1 MIAVGPATR
10 VFLAVG
16 VTDMRKGYD
25 GLHALV
31 ANQLGEDPLSG
42 HLFVFANR
50 QRTRLK
56 ILCWDGSG
64 LWVCG
69 KRLERGRF
77 TWPEAAEGTVRLTGA
92 QFAMLLG
99 GIDLKR
105 GKAKGWLRNQRA
117 DEREARQV
125 FRRSH
130 KAR

>member
-1 MIAVGPATR
+1 MISVGPATR

-31 ANQLGEDPLSG
+31 VRQLCEDPLSG

-50 QRTRLK
+50 ERTRLK

-69 KRLERGRF
+69 KRLEKWRF
-77 TWPEAAEGTVRLTGA
+77 TWPGPDAVDGKARLTGA
-92 QFAMLLG
+92 EFAMLLG

-105 GKAKGWLRNQRA
+105 AKIKAWQRKN
-117 DEREARQV
+117 E
-125 FRRSH
+125 
-130 KAR
+130 

>member
-1 MIAVGPATR
+1 MISIGPATR
-10 VFLAVG
+10 VFLALG

-31 ANQLGEDPLSG
+31 ASQLGEDPLSG

-56 ILCWDGSG
+56 VLYWDGSG
-64 LWVCG
+64 LWICG

-77 TWPEAAEGTVRLTGA
+77 TWPAPDALNGKARLTGA
-92 QFAMLLG
+92 EFAMLLG

-105 GKAKGWLRNQRA
+105 GKAKAWYRKN
-117 DEREARQV
+117 E
-125 FRRSH
+125 
-130 KAR
+130 

>member
-1 MIAVGPATR
+1 MISVSPATR

-31 ANQLGEDPLSG
+31 ASQLGEDPLSG

-56 ILCWDGSG
+56 VLYWDGSG
-64 LWVCG
+64 LWICG

-77 TWPEAAEGTVRLTGA
+77 TWPEPEATGGKARLTGA
-92 QFAMLLG
+92 EFAMLLG

-105 GKAKGWLRNQRA
+105 GKT
-117 DEREARQV
+117 
-125 FRRSH
+125 
-130 KAR
+130 KAWHRKNE